1 MRIAIF
7 TLGSRGDVQPYV
19 ALAKQAVK
27 IGHSAVICTGKT
39 FKNFII
45 ENDIEFAEAESDLMA
60 MLQTKEG
67 QDVFN
72 NGMKHIFKTVK
83 YMKEV
88 VNPAYRKTLDQFWE
102 TAQGAD
108 VILYHPKAFGAADMA
123 MALGIPCISIPPVPI
138 TVPISEFPNLAIS
151 SAKSFGSIINK
162 FTYRMM
168 AKAESASIKELNDFR
183 EKTLHLPKRRSGL
196 YAYRMN
202 GKDIPTIYP
211 ISNALFADVKSWKD
225 KVYLPG
231 FFYLDTGSQA
241 LDKSVRGFIN
251 QGSAPIVI
259 SFSSMTLKNPLA
271 FKDKLVSALKHTD
284 NRAIVLTGISGM
296 VFGDDDPIL
305 AVEQAPHALLFP
317 LAKGIVHHG
326 GVGTMATALKSGR
339 PQLTIPFSVDQPFW
353 ANRLYTMGYALKP
366 LHEKSLTTQDFIRSF
381 LDMEKAENIAAA
393 SKIKKLIEV
402 ENGTANAIQYIE
414 RICKMEGYGKHI

>member
-19 ALAKQAVK
+19 ALAKQAVN
-27 IGHSAVICTGKT
+27 IGHSVVICTGKT
-39 FKNFII
+39 FKKFII
-45 ENDIEFAEAESDLMA
+45 ENDIAFAEAESDLMA

-72 NGMKHIFKTVK
+72 NGMKHIFKTMK

-102 TAQGAD
+102 AAQGAD

-138 TVPISEFPNLAIS
+138 TAPISEFPNLAIS
-151 SAKSFGSIINK
+151 PTKNLGSIINK

-183 EKTLHLPKRRSGL
+183 EKTLHLPKRKSGL
-196 YAYRMN
+196 YTYRMN
-202 GKDIPTIYP
+202 GKDIPIIYP

-241 LDKSVRGFIN
+241 LDKRVRDFIN

-259 SFSSMTLKNPLA
+259 SFSSMPLKDPLA
-271 FKDKLVSALKHTD
+271 FKDKLVSALMQTD

-339 PQLTIPFSVDQPFW
+339 PQLIIPFSVDQPFW

-366 LHEKSLTTQDFIRSF
+366 LREKSLTTQDFIRSF

-393 SKIKKLIEV
+393 SKIKKLIEM

-414 RICKMEGYGKHI
+414 RICKMEGYGKPI